1 MVLPDSHKVSRA
13 PWYSGSLPNEPN
25 SFRVQGY
32 HLLWL
37 DFPNHS
43 AKNLVSHSSTAPYC
57 RLVKSYNPLHTTPTG
72 LTYVGFR
79 LFPFRSP
86 LLRESH
92 LLSFPAGTEMFHFP
106 ALPSLH
112 LWIQWR
118 IDGFHR
124 LGCPIRESP
133 VHGLLAAHRG
143 LSQLATPFIVT

>member
-1 MVLPDSHKVSRA
+1 MVLPDSHKVPRA
-13 PWYSGSLPNEPN
+13 PWYSGILPNEPA
-25 SFRVQGY
+25 SFRLQGY

-37 DFPNHS
+37 TFPGHS
-43 AKNLVSHSSTAPYC
+43 TRSLVCHSSTLPWEC
-57 RLVKSYNPLHTTPTG
+57 PVKPYNPLYTTPTG
-72 LTYVGFR
+72 LTYIGFG

-86 LLRESH
+86 LLRESQ
-92 LLSFPAGTEMFHFP
+92 LLSVPAGTEMFHFP

-133 VHGLLAAHRG
+133 DHGLFAAPRG
-143 LSQLATPFIVT
+143 LSQLTTPFIGS